1 MVSSYYKRPRF
12 SAGKLLRTEHMSA
25 LEWQSFEFP
34 SLFFQGWGNGIL
46 AGCNLSTTADT
57 VTMGPGVVCFEGELF
72 GIQKSISIEYY
83 PTDKIQY
90 LKLYIGSNE
99 GNDTC
104 DVRRFSLSLSD
115 HERLGSGEL
124 ELCRFRLQSGAYLR
138 CVYTDFRDRETLYD
152 TLNTIYESW
161 SAPGGTSL
169 SPDITQAYAKEALSI
184 EKIPD
189 LDEAICLQWLNE
201 QFAVSRWM
209 IQHYLARYSCVEL
222 GQEMDNKTLFQGLL
236 TRLEQLKEDNVQTTP
251 QKKSYRRMILVE

>member
-12 SAGKLLRTEHMSA
+12 SAGKLLRTEHMAA

-57 VTMGPGVVCFEGELF
+57 VTMGPGVICFEGELF
-72 GIQKSISIEYY
+72 GIQEPVSIEYY
-83 PTDKIQY
+83 PTDKIRY

-124 ELCRFRLQSGAYLR
+124 ELCRFRLQPGAYLR
-138 CVYTDFRDRETLYD
+138 CAYTDFRDRETLYD

-169 SPDITQAYAKEALSI
+169 SPDITRAYAKEALAI
-184 EKIPD
+184 GKIPD
-189 LDEAICLQWLNE
+189 LDASICLQWLNG
-201 QFAVSRWM
+201 QFAVSRQM
-209 IQHYLARYSCVEL
+209 IQHYLARFSCVEL
-222 GQEMDNKTLFQGLL
+222 EQGIDNKTLFQGLL
-236 TRLEQLKEDNVQTTP
+236 ARLEQLKEEKGQIAP
-251 QKKSYRRMILVE
+251 QKKSGRRTILVE